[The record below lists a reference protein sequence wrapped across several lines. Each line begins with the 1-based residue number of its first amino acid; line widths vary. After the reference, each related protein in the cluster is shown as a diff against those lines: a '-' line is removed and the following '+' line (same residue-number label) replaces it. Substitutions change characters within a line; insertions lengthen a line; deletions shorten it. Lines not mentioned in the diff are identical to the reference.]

1 MRKIIFMTYYELSN
15 GSYRVMRTDKPKE
28 FFTYEKLPIT
38 IQRRYHM
45 FKGYEPSDQGLKQFT
60 TDFKRWCKEL
70 NKTDNK
76 YRIDYTLFYSHWVS
90 TIQVF
95 KKLSKKSKYEL
106 IDDNVSKIEAR
117 YISMCHNGGLTYC
130 NPGTYNCYGYDYNS
144 FYPRCLGSQAFKF
157 PIRQGRECLVDLF
170 KLLKSNTKLD
180 HGYYNVQITSTNSD
194 TKKIFAFSK
203 EDMYTNYSVQFAW
216 NYRKEYNFKFAFYKH
231 NDFNCYL
238 YYTQDLVTGD
248 TVFENWLETLT
259 DMRAQYPKNKLL
271 KHLLSSLWGSLTKAN
286 TS

>member
-1 MRKIIFMTYYELSN
+1 MGKRIFMTYYELSN

-106 IDDNVSKIEAR
+106 IDDNVSEIEAR

-203 EDMYTNYSVQFAW
+203 EDMYINYSVQFAW
-216 NYRKEYNFKFAFYKH
+216 NHRKEYDFKFAFYKH
-231 NDFNCYL
+231 DEFNCYL
-238 YYTQDLVTGD
+238 YCMQG
-248 TVFENWLETLT
+248 
-259 DMRAQYPKNKLL
+259 
-271 KHLLSSLWGSLTKAN
+271 
-286 TS
+286 